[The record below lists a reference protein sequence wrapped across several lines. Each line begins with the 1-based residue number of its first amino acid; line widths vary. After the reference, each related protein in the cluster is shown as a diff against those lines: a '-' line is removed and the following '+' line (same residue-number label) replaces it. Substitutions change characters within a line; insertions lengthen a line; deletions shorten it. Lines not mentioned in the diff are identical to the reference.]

1 VTRLHRAP
9 IDIAIGEGAVWTAND
24 DGTVSRVD
32 AKTGDLSATI
42 PLRTYPRVA
51 YPVQLAAGAGAVW
64 VDVH

>member
-1 VTRLHRAP
+1 LRTLR
-9 IDIAIGEGAVWTAND
+9 GAVWTANV

-42 PLRTYPRVA
+42 PLGTYPRIA

-64 VDVH
+64 VAVH